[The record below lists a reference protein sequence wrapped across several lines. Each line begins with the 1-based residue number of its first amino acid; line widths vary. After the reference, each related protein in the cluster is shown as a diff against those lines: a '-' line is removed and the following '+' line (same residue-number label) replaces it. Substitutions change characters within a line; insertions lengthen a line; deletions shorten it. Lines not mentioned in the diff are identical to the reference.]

1 MDPWIDGGKG
11 ERGEENRKKTWGD
24 VQVVTQYPRAEN
36 ARGEEITTQIRIAPQ
51 NASDCL
57 VAVFFLYT
65 STGQKSVME
74 AEGGVVKWP
83 GLPFLAT
90 IFHTVGL
97 NVMDP
102 SERNRDVLDVSTRAL
117 RDMAAT
123 SWLRTEPP
131 HFMHGRNFTYT

>member
-1 MDPWIDGGKG
+1 M
-11 ERGEENRKKTWGD
+11 
-24 VQVVTQYPRAEN
+24 Y
-36 ARGEEITTQIRIAPQ
+36 
-51 NASDCL
+51 
-57 VAVFFLYT
+57 
-65 STGQKSVME
+65 
-74 AEGGVVKWP
+74 AEGGAVKWP

-102 SERNRDVLDVSTRAL
+102 SERNKDILEVSTRAL

-131 HFMHGRNFTYT
+131 HFMHGRKFYVHRMRVVVHMEGSLHLHLERVGQQQSHLGYEKQVMMVVFV